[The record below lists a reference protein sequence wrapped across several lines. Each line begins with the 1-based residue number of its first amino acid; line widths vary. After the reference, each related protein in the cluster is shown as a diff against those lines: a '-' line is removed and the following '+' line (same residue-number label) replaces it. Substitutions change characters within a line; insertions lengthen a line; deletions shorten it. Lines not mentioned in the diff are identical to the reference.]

1 MLSKKKAP
9 ITEEQAL
16 QKLAALCSKAEHS
29 SGEMREKMR
38 RWQLAPDTQERI
50 IGRLTAERYIDD
62 ARFARLFARDRLRF
76 AAWGERKISAAL
88 FRKGIDK
95 ATADEALAQITDEE
109 WLAALRPLIAAKRRT
124 TAAAS
129 EYELNARLM
138 RHALAHGFPVRLIM
152 KCLSGDCPEP
162 DGEE

>member
-16 QKLAALCSKAEHS
+16 LKLATLCSQAEHS

-38 RWQLAPDTQERI
+38 RWQLNSDAQERI
-50 IGRLTAERYIDD
+50 ISQLTTERYIDD
-62 ARFARLFARDRLRF
+62 ARYARLFVRDRLRF

-109 WLAALRPLIAAKRRT
+109 WLATLRPLIAAKRRT
-124 TAAAS
+124 TTADTD
-129 EYELNARLM
+129 YELNGRLM
-138 RHALAHGFPVRLIM
+138 RHALAHGFPMRLIM
-152 KCLSGDCPEP
+152 QCLSGDSPEAT
-162 DGEE
+162 DEE